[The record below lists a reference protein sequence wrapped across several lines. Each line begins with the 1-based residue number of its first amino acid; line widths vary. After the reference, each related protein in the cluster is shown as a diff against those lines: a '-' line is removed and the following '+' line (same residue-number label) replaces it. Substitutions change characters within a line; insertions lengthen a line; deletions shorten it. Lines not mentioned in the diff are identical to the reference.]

1 MKYLLILQLIFLG
14 YCKEIFAQSIKDTI
28 ITGVISCDSV
38 QIEGISVYNCTNKM
52 MAVSDKTGC
61 FSIQAKVGDILNF
74 SGIDYKLLRKYVYKF
89 EYNSGQIEVN
99 MTLKAIELDEV
110 IVNKFAS
117 ITAENLGIIP
127 KGQKKL
133 SPQERRLYT
142 NSGGFQGFYSWLSG
156 ERDILKINVEIEKK
170 EMYLKKLDY
179 LFGNKYYIRT
189 LKIPQELIKGFQ
201 YYCIEDPDFV
211 QSLDAKNKTVSMFLM
226 SNLALDYNKKRND
239 FGLVN

>member
-1 MKYLLILQLIFLG
+1 MKYVLVLQLLFLG
-14 YCKEIFAQSIKDTI
+14 FCNVITGQSIKDTL
-28 ITGVISCDSV
+28 ITGVITCDSI
-38 QIEGISVYNCTNKM
+38 QIEGISVYNSANKM
-52 MAVSDKTGC
+52 MAVTDKNGC
-61 FSIQAKVGDILNF
+61 FSIQAKIGDILNF
-74 SGIDYKLLRKYVYKF
+74 TGIDYKPLRKYVYKF
-89 EYNSGQIEVN
+89 EYLSGEMEVC

-133 SPQERRLYT
+133 TPQERRLYS

-170 EMYLKKLDY
+170 ENYLKKLDY
-179 LFGNKYYIRT
+179 LFGNKYYTRT

-201 YYCIEDPDFV
+201 YYCVEDPDFV
-211 QSLDAKNKTVSMFLM
+211 QSLDTKNKTMSMFLI
-226 SNLALDYNKKRND
+226 SNLALDYNKKRKD
-239 FGLVN
+239 FGAVE

>member
-1 MKYLLILQLIFLG
+1 MKYVLVLQLLFLG
-14 YCKEIFAQSIKDTI
+14 FCNVITGQSIRDTL
-28 ITGVISCDSV
+28 ITGVITCDSI
-38 QIEGISVYNCTNKM
+38 QIEGISVYNSANKM
-52 MAVSDKTGC
+52 MAVTDKNGC
-61 FSIQAKVGDILNF
+61 FSIQAKIGDILNF
-74 SGIDYKLLRKYVYKF
+74 TGIDYKPLRKYVYKF
-89 EYNSGQIEVN
+89 EYLSGEMEVC

-133 SPQERRLYT
+133 TPQERRLYS

-170 EMYLKKLDY
+170 ENYLKKLDY
-179 LFGNKYYIRT
+179 LFGNKYYTRT

-201 YYCIEDPDFV
+201 YYCVEDPDFV
-211 QSLDAKNKTVSMFLM
+211 QSLDTKNKTMSMFLI
-226 SNLALDYNKKRND
+226 SNLAMDYNKKRKD
-239 FGLVN
+239 FGAVE